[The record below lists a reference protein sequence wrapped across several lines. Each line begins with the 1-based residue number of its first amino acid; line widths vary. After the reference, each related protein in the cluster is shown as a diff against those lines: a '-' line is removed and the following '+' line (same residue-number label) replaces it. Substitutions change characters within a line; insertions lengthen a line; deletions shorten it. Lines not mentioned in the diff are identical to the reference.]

1 MEYSEAGLQLTKT
14 FEGLRLTSYQDGA
27 GVWTIGY
34 GHTHGVGPGQSCTL
48 QQANQWLIEDV
59 EWAASAVSRLAP
71 WANQNQFDALVDF
84 TFNLGSNALAT
95 MLHHGR
101 ESVSQQIPRW
111 CNVAGKHSD
120 GLVKRRVK
128 EVELYGS

>member
-1 MEYSEAGLQLTKT
+1 MDYSAAGLELTKS
-14 FEGLRLTSYQDGA
+14 FEGLRLTSYPDDA

-34 GHTHGVGPGQSCTL
+34 GHTRGVRPGMSCTL
-48 QQANQWLIEDV
+48 PQANQWLLED
-59 EWAASAVSRLAP
+59 AAGAVNAVRKLAP

-84 TFNLGSNALAT
+84 TFNLGAGALAS

-101 ESVSQQIPRW
+101 EQIPQQIPLW
-111 CNVAGKHSD
+111 VYVAHKHSE
-120 GLVKRRVK
+120 GLAKRRAK